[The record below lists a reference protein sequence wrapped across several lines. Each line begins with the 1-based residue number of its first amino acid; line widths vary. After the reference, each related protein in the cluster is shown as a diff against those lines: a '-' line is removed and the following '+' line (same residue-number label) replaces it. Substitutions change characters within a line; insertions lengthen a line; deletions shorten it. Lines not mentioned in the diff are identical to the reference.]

1 MGYDDWPGPELDDLA
16 RKIDAVDFD
25 RVFVM
30 DGSVLGFRHVFPD
43 SAHGPETVEYDPV
56 AGLAIDGVALADSEW
71 SALTGFTGQY
81 GYNGP
86 IMHSSE
92 FIGRAIARHMSYLSG
107 DEPVTFVVCVVRGDD
122 AEEDAGWCIL
132 YRPNVAPDF
141 KCLYPGEVH
150 RHEDHKV
157 TCGNC
162 GNSWCGKCDP
172 APSALC
178 HWCNGRGHST
188 APLN

>member
-1 MGYDDWPGPELDDLA
+1 MGYDDWSGPELDDLA
-16 RKIDAVDFD
+16 RKIDAVDFG

-30 DGSVLGFRHVFPD
+30 DGSVLGFRHEFTNGYAP
-43 SAHGPETVEYDPV
+43 TVTHD
-56 AGLAIDGVALADSEW
+56 AQHDILIDGVPLRESEW
-71 SALTGFTGQY
+71 SALTGMTGQS
-81 GYNGP
+81 GYNGAV
-86 IMHSSE
+86 MHSSE
-92 FIGRAIARHMSYLSG
+92 FIGRDIAKHMSWMTE
-107 DEPVTFVVCVVRGDD
+107 DEPLTFVVCVVEGEYDDDD
-122 AEEDAGWCIL
+122 AAGWCIL
-132 YRPNVAPDF
+132 YRENMAPDF